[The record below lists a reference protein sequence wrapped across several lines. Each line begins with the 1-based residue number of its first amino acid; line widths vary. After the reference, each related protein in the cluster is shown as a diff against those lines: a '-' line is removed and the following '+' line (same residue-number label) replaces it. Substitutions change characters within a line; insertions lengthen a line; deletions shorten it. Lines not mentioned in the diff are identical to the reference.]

1 MRKDD
6 THVRALHVA
15 EALIQTKPA
24 ERIATVIRVA
34 ARDYCSSMTVIGLET
49 RLTFEDAMTIITSAA
64 DQLRIRVEARDL
76 VMFYGIRILLQTAVS
91 EVLSPSQA
99 MVEWRTP
106 SSYELERSLMQKS
119 KVEPANATTRA
130 QR

>member
-1 MRKDD
+1 
-6 THVRALHVA
+6 
-15 EALIQTKPA
+15 
-24 ERIATVIRVA
+24 
-34 ARDYCSSMTVIGLET
+34 
-49 RLTFEDAMTIITSAA
+49 MTIITSAA